1 MAAMKTSRR
10 WMHHQSPLPPLPLRL
25 MVSPTRS
32 GMPMLPQRR
41 LLAHTQQKRTLLP
54 PPQHLHQ
61 VLPRLLPGHWGGKRC
76 QQMPLQILQ
85 LWAVVLQRH
94 RQGALT
100 EGLQTS
106 KQQAL
111 RHRSNLNRF
120 SQAEYQLVALQLRL
134 QVQPQTVK
142 HMPHRLATAF

>member
-10 WMHHQSPLPPLPLRL
+10 WMHHQLPLPPLPLRL
-25 MVSPTRS
+25 MILPTRS

-54 PPQHLHQ
+54 PSQHLHQ
-61 VLPRLLPGHWGGKRC
+61 FLPRLLPSHRGGKRC

-94 RQGALT
+94 RHWALA

-111 RHRSNLNRF
+111 RHQSRLNLF
-120 SQAEYQLVALQLRL
+120 SQAEYQLAELQLHL
-134 QVQPQTVK
+134 QGQAQMAK
-142 HMPHRLATAF
+142 LMPHRLATAF